1 MDKIIRNNF
10 LSLGTAFLPSF
21 LLENLSVL
29 LDTFPTSPKSSPKLG
44 EDLQDFQSLRRRVD
58 GCVKKNKEK

>member
-10 LSLGTAFLPSF
+10 LSLGTTFLPSF

-29 LDTFPTSPKSSPKLG
+29 LDIFPTSPKLG
-44 EDLQDFQSLRRRVD
+44 EDLKDVQSLRRRID
-58 GCVKKNKEK
+58 WCVKKNKEK